1 MAAQKG
7 SALLL
12 KATLSGT
19 ESTVAGLRS
28 TSMTIN
34 GEMVDIT
41 TKDSDALV
49 SGGVTKAR
57 ELLEGGGVSNM
68 AISAS
73 GVFTDSALEN
83 DIRVRAQKGQIDSYK
98 LVFGDGD
105 NIVGGDLLAK
115 EASPEKPKKDSLPNI
130 IGGITGQLGNIMPI
144 GQSPIVASPFTTATP
159 TSQIDPIT
167 FDSANLNKLIEML
180 TGVPSKPVTAK
191 QDGGLVAA
199 VDEFLASGQ

>member
-19 ESTVAGLRS
+19 ESSVAGLRS

-83 DIRVRAQKGQIDSYK
+83 DIRTRAQKGQIDSYK

-105 NIVGGDLLAK
+105 NIVGNFQITSYERAG
-115 EASPEKPKKDSLPNI
+115 EYNGEETYSL
-130 IGGITGQLGNIMPI
+130 TLE
-144 GQSPIVASPFTTATP
+144 S
-159 TSQIDPIT
+159 
-167 FDSANLNKLIEML
+167 
-180 TGVPSKPVTAK
+180 
-191 QDGGLVAA
+191 
-199 VDEFLASGQ
+199 SGQVTHTSA

>member
-83 DIRVRAQKGQIDSYK
+83 DIRTRAQKVK
-98 LVFGDGD
+98 
-105 NIVGGDLLAK
+105 
-115 EASPEKPKKDSLPNI
+115 
-130 IGGITGQLGNIMPI
+130 
-144 GQSPIVASPFTTATP
+144 
-159 TSQIDPIT
+159 
-167 FDSANLNKLIEML
+167 
-180 TGVPSKPVTAK
+180 
-191 QDGGLVAA
+191 
-199 VDEFLASGQ
+199 

>member
-57 ELLEGGGVSNM
+57 ELLDWKPTMV
-68 AISAS
+68 I
-73 GVFTDSALEN
+73 EN
-83 DIRVRAQKGQIDSYK
+83 WIEKYK
-98 LVFGDGD
+98 
-105 NIVGGDLLAK
+105 K
-115 EASPEKPKKDSLPNI
+115 E
-130 IGGITGQLGNIMPI
+130 LG
-144 GQSPIVASPFTTATP
+144 
-159 TSQIDPIT
+159 
-167 FDSANLNKLIEML
+167 L
-180 TGVPSKPVTAK
+180 
-191 QDGGLVAA
+191 
-199 VDEFLASGQ
+199 